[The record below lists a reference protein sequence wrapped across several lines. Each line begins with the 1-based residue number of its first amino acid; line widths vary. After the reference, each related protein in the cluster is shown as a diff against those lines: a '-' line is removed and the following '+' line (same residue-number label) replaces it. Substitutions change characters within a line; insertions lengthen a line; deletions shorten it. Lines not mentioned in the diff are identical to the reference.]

1 MSVNDRAM
9 APSAPVFGAAA
20 RARARAGTL
29 AAACTAVFVAQI
41 AIEILASWN
50 WRAVRLGETQ
60 RNGICYDAAVKH

>member
-29 AAACTAVFVAQI
+29 AAACTAVFVAPDFP
-41 AIEILASWN
+41 
-50 WRAVRLGETQ
+50 R
-60 RNGICYDAAVKH
+60 